1 MGRKWKLSQGY
12 VAEQREEEAAWENE
26 LDRIIEGK
34 KEKKL
39 AEKDSLLP
47 LDRKE
52 RKQRGNEVMCTRKVQ
67 AQESL
72 QRKGKEQEEGAM
84 E

>member
-1 MGRKWKLSQGY
+1 MGRKRKLSQGY
-12 VAEQREEEAAWENE
+12 LAEQREEEDVWEKE
-26 LDRIIEGK
+26 LDRIIEEK
-34 KEKKL
+34 KEEKL
-39 AEKDSLLP
+39 AEKDSLLQ

-52 RKQRGNEVMCTRKVQ
+52 RKQHGNEAMCTRKVQ
-67 AQESL
+67 VQQSL

>member
-1 MGRKWKLSQGY
+1 MGRKRKLSQGY
-12 VAEQREEEAAWENE
+12 LAEQREEEDAWEKE
-26 LDRIIEGK
+26 LDRIIEEK

-39 AEKDSLLP
+39 AEKDSLLR
-47 LDRKE
+47 LDGKE

-67 AQESL
+67 ESL
-72 QRKGKEQEEGAM
+72 QRKGKDQEEGAM

>member
-1 MGRKWKLSQGY
+1 MGERI
-12 VAEQREEEAAWENE
+12 
-26 LDRIIEGK
+26 RIIEEK

-39 AEKDSLLP
+39 AEKDSLLR
-47 LDRKE
+47 LDKKE

-67 AQESL
+67 VQESL